1 MVKYNPKV
9 LEKWAARL
17 YHSAE
22 MAIIYWSFGGLISA
36 FALNFFLYGSV
47 FPSTD
52 NLSILFLII
61 GLLIGLAVGL
71 YRTLEIRARAQ
82 RDLCMVRIEKHLS
95 ELVKREEMMSE
106 NQSEPPEA
114 ET

>member
-9 LEKWAARL
+9 VEKWAARR
-17 YHSAE
+17 YHGAE
-22 MAIIYWSFGGLISA
+22 MAIIYWSLYGLISA

-52 NLSILFLII
+52 NLSILFLIA

-71 YRTLEIRARAQ
+71 YRTLEIRAKAQ
-82 RDLCMVRIEKHLS
+82 LDLCMLQIEKHLRDLARN
-95 ELVKREEMMSE
+95 EEEME
-106 NQSEPPEA
+106 NLPKNEQ
-114 ET
+114 